1 MNNIVEK
8 FIAIIDTR
16 GNATAEDLND
26 EEKMTVINYIIWKGE
41 DNYPYQAQAI
51 KLFYLDGFLLT
62 NCNKK
67 EA

>member
-8 FIAIIDTR
+8 FIAIIDIR
-16 GNATAEDLND
+16 GNATVEALND

-51 KLFYLDGFLLT
+51 KLFLSGWLSINEL
-62 NCNKK
+62 
-67 EA
+67 

>member
-16 GNATAEDLND
+16 GNATAEALND

-41 DNYPYQAQAI
+41 DNYSYQAQAI
-51 KLFYLDGFLLT
+51 KLFLSGWLSINEL
-62 NCNKK
+62 
-67 EA
+67 